1 MCDGAPCRQP
11 PRTPFSHKSTFLWRE
26 QTRRKVTGSV
36 RQSTPYARRRVRA
49 EERRHTSVRP
59 SHGPEG
65 RRPSPR
71 CPPHRDPV
79 YGDMPEEGGHSR
91 QCQPSGNNLC
101 GSREHP
107 PSGGVEGNCRA
118 VKLTAT
124 RVRCSVQCIGRSDAG
139 HRLPAAREYGR
150 NNVAGWRCRFQCFG
164 TGQLDGTCPCPARN
178 PSTPAPRP
186 TG

>member
-1 MCDGAPCRQP
+1 MCDGAPCRPP

-101 GSREHP
+101 GSREYAD
-107 PSGGVEGNCRA
+107 SRGVGAAHDSAPRQ
-118 VKLTAT
+118 
-124 RVRCSVQCIGRSDAG
+124 S
-139 HRLPAAREYGR
+139 HRLQGVGHHILADFLAHLAPDLGR
-150 NNVAGWRCRFQCFG
+150 VAIVEAGVDACQCNLIG
-164 TGQLDGTCPCPARN
+164 DRV
-178 PSTPAPRP
+178 
-186 TG
+186 